1 MTWSGLSTNIGKS
14 GFFYRGVVIWN
25 NLPSVLYGIKELLNF
40 KSTYK
45 KLCSQLFV
53 CKVAKRFCFVLSV
66 CACVCICCLVFVICS
81 HIVCYLLGTAENQ
94 LVG

>member
-1 MTWSGLSTNIGKS
+1 MSKTITNLSN
-14 GFFYRGVVIWN
+14 Y
-25 NLPSVLYGIKELLNF
+25 NLPSVLYGIKELNLPIRNCVLNF
-40 KSTYK
+40 
-45 KLCSQLFV
+45 FV